1 VPSSELTAQ
10 RDVSLVDLVD
20 RLLSGGVVL
29 TGDVTLSVADVD
41 LIHVGLQLLI
51 TSVEDDAEVVAR

>member
-1 VPSSELTAQ
+1 VSSGDLVAQ
-10 RDVSLVDLVD
+10 QDVTLLDLVD

-29 TGDVTLSVADVD
+29 VGDVTLSVADVD

-51 TSVEDDAEVVAR
+51 RSVEENEVAQ

>member
-1 VPSSELTAQ
+1 VSSGDLVAQ
-10 RDVSLVDLVD
+10 QDVTLLDLVD

-29 TGDVTLSVADVD
+29 VGDVTLSVADVD

-51 TSVEDDAEVVAR
+51 RSVEENGEVAQ

>member
-1 VPSSELTAQ
+1 MTSTELMAQ
-10 RDVSLVDLVD
+10 QEVTLLDLVD

-29 TGDVTLSVADVD
+29 VGDVTLSVADVD

-51 TSVEDDAEVVAR
+51 RSVEESAEAAQ

>member
-1 VPSSELTAQ
+1 MAVSEITPQ

-41 LIHVGLQLLI
+41 LVHVGLQLLI
-51 TSVEDDAEVVAR
+51 RSVEDDAEVAP

>member
-1 VPSSELTAQ
+1 MAVAEITPQ

-41 LIHVGLQLLI
+41 LVHVGLQLLI
-51 TSVEDDAEVVAR
+51 RSVEDDDEVIP